1 MKRIIHSAI
10 ITAGAPSRGLRL
22 LALCALM
29 LAAAV
34 CLPHSLPRRAQAE
47 QAPALKGEAAIA
59 HLKQQGLDGSLQQA
73 LQAARGGVSAGAQT
87 SSLAATGDFDFTHLV
102 KLIAFNSFSPDR
114 LGRAVAIS
122 GDTVVVGAP
131 GSATNRGSVYVFVR
145 SAAGY
150 TLQQE
155 LMADHRTIDSFFGAS
170 VAISGDTIVA
180 GAQGESGNRG
190 GAYVFVRSGNS
201 WSRQQRLEAGDAQA
215 GAAFGFSVAIDGNTV
230 VVGAPLEDLQG
241 RSNQGAAYAF
251 DRVGETWVQRAKLR
265 FLVGSAGDQFGF
277 SVAFSGNT
285 AVIGAP
291 RVHFGNKPDQGIA
304 YVFGRQGLAWFL
316 QRDLRA
322 SDGAANDFFGS
333 SVALDGDEV
342 VVGAPGDDIGSNL
355 NEGSAYFFQRAGSEW
370 IQKQKLIASVPGTP
384 GDQFGVSVALKGGAL
399 VVGADAEN
407 VNGNEHQGS
416 VYVFAR
422 PTPQS
427 SWLQQKKLTANDG
440 ASGDFFGRSVAVSDG
455 TVVAGVSGDA
465 NERGAASVYD
475 IHPKLAAGDAAPDDR
490 FGDAVAVSGDTVVV
504 GAVGDDNARGSA
516 YVFVR
521 SGAGYSLQQKLVAAD
536 GVAGDEFGD
545 AVAISG
551 DTIVIGADRVNG
563 ARGAAYVFTRSGG
576 AWSQRQKLAGDAT
589 GFQNEFGVSV
599 AIDGDTIVIGARGDD
614 IGAVANQGSAYVFV
628 RSNGN
633 WIRQQ
638 KLLAGDGSAN
648 DIFGDAVAISG
659 ETIVVGARGDDIGGN
674 SDQGSAYVFTRSA
687 ATWSLQEKLV
697 ADDGAANDRFG
708 DKVAISGR
716 TIVVGASLADIGR
729 KINQGS
735 AYVFTDE
742 TTVWFQR
749 QKLVARDA
757 EADDRFGVSVAISG
771 DTIVVGASN
780 ENRNQGSVY
789 FFMRNPTVFHSGAKL
804 TAADPTG
811 GDLFGASVAISGN
824 TFVAGAPKYSGNR
837 GAVYALRAPANKTS
851 IACVSAAS
859 FVRNALATESIIA
872 AFGDELAKS
881 VEVAASQPLPTALA
895 GTSVNLRDSVGV
907 ERLAPLFFVSP
918 GQINFQVPAGVAP
931 GRAEVTVIR
940 DGETVATGSP
950 MIEAVSPGLFS
961 ADSTG
966 RGPALGV
973 ALRVKADGSQQFEP
987 IARYDDEQRRFVA
1000 APIDLGA
1007 ANDRVF
1013 LILFA
1018 SGARYRSSLGSV
1030 SVQIGGESLAALYAG
1045 RRGRSSDWIRSTCCC
1060 RAIWQGGAKRN

>member
-1 MKRIIHSAI
+1 MKRIFHSAI
-10 ITAGAPSRGLRL
+10 ITAGASSRGLRL

-29 LAAAV
+29 LASVV
-34 CLPHSLPRRAQAE
+34 CLPHLLPRRAQAG
-47 QAPALKGEAAIA
+47 QAPALQGGAA
-59 HLKQQGLDGSLQQA
+59 
-73 LQAARGGVSAGAQT
+73 VN
-87 SSLAATGDFDFTHLV
+87 FTHLI
-102 KLIAFNSFSPDR
+102 KLIAFDGFSPDR
-114 LGRAVAIS
+114 FGRAVAIS
-122 GDTVVVGAP
+122 GDTIAVGAP
-131 GSATNRGSVYVFVR
+131 GNDTNRGSVYVFVR

-155 LMADHRTIDSFFGAS
+155 LMGDHRNVDDLFGAS

-180 GAQGESGNRG
+180 GATGESSKRG
-190 GAYVFVRSGNS
+190 AAYIFVRSGNS
-201 WSRQQRLEAGDAQA
+201 WSRQQRLVAGDAQA
-215 GAAFGFSVAIDGNTV
+215 GATFGFSVAIDGNTV
-230 VVGAPLEDLQG
+230 VVGAPLDDSPG
-241 RSNQGAAYAF
+241 KSNQGAAYAF

-265 FLVGSAGDQFGF
+265 FLFGSAGDQFGF

-285 AVIGAP
+285 AIIGAP
-291 RVHFGNKPDQGIA
+291 RVDFGNKPDQGIA
-304 YVFGRQGLAWFL
+304 YVFGRQGIAWFL

-333 SVALDGDEV
+333 SVAINGDEV
-342 VVGAPGDDIGSNL
+342 VVGAPGDDLGSSL
-355 NEGSAYFFQRAGSEW
+355 DEGSAYFFERAGSEW
-370 IQKQKLIASVPGTP
+370 IRKQKLIAPVPGAP
-384 GDQFGVSVALKGGAL
+384 GDQFGVSVALKGGLL

-416 VYVFAR
+416 AYVFAR

-427 SWLQQKKLTANDG
+427 SWLQEKKLTASDG

-455 TVVAGVSGDA
+455 TVVVGAQGDA

-475 IHPKLAAGDAAPDDR
+475 VHTKLTAGDAVAGDR

-504 GAVGDDNARGSA
+504 GAVGDDNARGAA

-536 GVAGDEFGD
+536 GAAGDEFGD

-551 DTIVIGADRVNG
+551 DTIVIGADRDDNL
-563 ARGAAYVFTRSGG
+563 RGSAYVFARSGG
-576 AWSQRQKLAGDAT
+576 AWSQQQKLAGDTT

-628 RSNGN
+628 RSGQS
-633 WIRQQ
+633 WVRQQ
-638 KLLAGDGSAN
+638 KLIAGDGVAH

-659 ETIVVGARGDDIGGN
+659 DTIVVGARGDDIGAN
-674 SDQGSAYVFTRSA
+674 SDQGSAYVFKRSEE
-687 ATWSLQEKLV
+687 TWSLQQKLV
-697 ADDGAANDRFG
+697 ADDGAADDRFG

-716 TIVVGASLADIGR
+716 TIVVGVSLSDIGL
-729 KINQGS
+729 KTNQGS
-735 AYVFTDE
+735 AYVFRLELGEE
-742 TTVWFQR
+742 TWYQS

-757 EADDRFGVSVAISG
+757 EEDDRFGVSVAISG
-771 DTIVVGASN
+771 DTIAVGASN
-780 ENRNQGSVY
+780 ENRKQGSVY
-789 FFMRNPTVFHSGAKL
+789 FFTRRPTVFHSGAKL
-804 TAADPTG
+804 TAADAAG

-824 TFVAGAPKYSGNR
+824 AFVAGAPSHSGNR
-837 GAVYALRAPANKTS
+837 GAVYALTAPANKKT

-881 VEVAASQPLPTALA
+881 TEVATAQPLPTTLA
-895 GTSVNLRDSVGV
+895 GTRVSLRDSAGV
-907 ERLAPLFFVSP
+907 ERFAPLFFVSP

-931 GRAEVTVIR
+931 GRSEVTVIR

-950 MIEAVSPGLFS
+950 MIGAVSPGLFS

-966 RGPALGV
+966 RGPALGL

-987 IARYDDEQRRFVA
+987 IARYDDEKKRFVA
-1000 APIDLGA
+1000 TPIDLGRVS
-1007 ANDRVF
+1007 DRVF

-1018 SGARYRSSLGSV
+1018 SGARYRDSLGSV
-1030 SVQIGGESLAALYAG
+1030 SVTIGEVSTDAIYAG
-1045 RRGRSSDWIRSTCCC
+1045 PQGTFVGLDQINVLLPRNLAGRGDVDLSVLVDGQEANKLKV
-1060 RAIWQGGAKRN
+1060 AIK